1 MKLLLSSFLLLILF
15 GCSSSEDSP
24 NDPNTISN
32 NLHLSFT
39 TPDWD
44 KFINC
49 DLLDLFP
56 VSINATTNYV
66 SATSAST
73 KETFCFSVPK
83 DSSVMVLP
91 SNLKKYAVK
100 EYFAN
105 TLPFEFSQKLPI
117 TDGNS
122 SYLVSLEGLSD
133 GSYNEV
139 VEINYIGHETNY
151 SIFKVK
157 CRYKM
162 IAKKLMMN
170 QLQGLLPAPFIL
182 RLEQQGISSLY

>member
-73 KETFCFSVPK
+73 KETFCFS
-83 DSSVMVLP
+83 
-91 SNLKKYAVK
+91 
-100 EYFAN
+100 
-105 TLPFEFSQKLPI
+105 
-117 TDGNS
+117 
-122 SYLVSLEGLSD
+122 
-133 GSYNEV
+133 
-139 VEINYIGHETNY
+139 
-151 SIFKVK
+151 
-157 CRYKM
+157 
-162 IAKKLMMN
+162 
-170 QLQGLLPAPFIL
+170 
-182 RLEQQGISSLY
+182 